1 MKPITK
7 QQRRALYD
15 LYKNSLYSKQVTTY
29 RAFRKTAQLDCLGGC
44 LLISVCGMCIGIE
57 RDGYTHS

>member
-15 LYKNSLYSKQVTTY
+15 LYKDSLYSKKVTY
-29 RAFRKTAQLDCLGGC
+29 RAFRKTAQLDCLVGC
-44 LLISVCGMCIGIE
+44 LYISFCGMCVGIE
-57 RDGYTHS
+57 HDGYTHS